1 MKRENLANF
10 IGITLL
16 IGCFAFALIRVL
28 SREQMRTAT
37 APDGRPIEIIRFAH
51 WQLEAGLRTTFDAL
65 ARDYEK
71 LHPHVRVE
79 QLAVPER
86 TYTQWFQTQLIGG
99 TATDLIEL
107 GKMPRN
113 AEDEMLSRFFLPLT
127 DYVEQPNPWNR
138 GTDLESVP
146 WRNTFVDGLVGG
158 FSYRPNLLEYYG
170 VPMSM
175 HTVRIYY
182 NRSLWKRILG
192 DTPVPRTFEEFI
204 AICDRVENYAR
215 QENTP
220 LVPVAGSKLN
230 GPLVI
235 QKFATSQT
243 QKLATTALRNH
254 AMQRDPVELG
264 IGFLRSD
271 WSLDTPALV
280 DGLAITREIGL
291 RLQPGYL
298 QIPREDATFYFI
310 QGRALL
316 IATGSY
322 DAPSF
327 REQAPFDL
335 GIFNIPIPTRAH
347 SRYGKNVLGPA
358 SEAATTTSLS
368 FGIPLQTAN
377 RERAIDFLRFL
388 TSRRQNERFTELSS
402 WLPAVIGA
410 KISPEVEPFVPVTE
424 GYVDGF
430 QINSLGT
437 NTARIVENANN
448 ALVRPAGSVE
458 AFKAIIAPNLEKTVR
473 QDLARQ
479 ANVARLNI
487 ARQDLP
493 AAAILGL
500 SEYVTN
506 GDWQRLLDRLSAI
519 LETQNLQEA
528 NRAWIESELARQ

>member
-1 MKRENLANF
+1 MNRTR
-10 IGITLL
+10 ITNL
-16 IGCFAFALIRVL
+16 IGLLLLAGCFLFALVRVM
-28 SREQMRTAT
+28 SRSRDERA
-37 APDGRPIEIIRFAH
+37 DGREVIRFAH
-51 WQLEAGLRTTFDAL
+51 WQLESGLRTAFDAL
-65 ARDYEK
+65 AREYEK
-71 LHPHVRVE
+71 LHPEVRVE
-79 QLAVPER
+79 QLAIPER
-86 TYTQWFQTQLIGG
+86 TYTQWLQTQLIGG

-127 DYVEQPNPWNR
+127 DYVEQPNPWNA
-138 GTDLESVP
+138 GTDLEAVP
-146 WRNTFVDGLVGG
+146 WRETFVDGLVGG

-175 HTVRIYY
+175 HTVRVYY
-182 NRSLWKRILG
+182 NASLWKRILG
-192 DTPVPRTFEEFI
+192 DTPAPRTFEEFI
-204 AICDRVENYAR
+204 AVCDRVEEYAR
-215 QENTP
+215 RENMP
-220 LVPVAGSKLN
+220 LIPVAGSKLN
-230 GPLVI
+230 GPLI
-235 QKFATSQT
+235 IYKFATSQT
-243 QKLATTALRNH
+243 QKLATTALRNY

-264 IGFLRSD
+264 VSYLRGD
-271 WSLDTPALV
+271 WSLDTPAVV
-280 DGLAITREIGL
+280 DGFAITRDIGL

-298 QIPREDATFYFI
+298 QIPREDATFYFV

-327 REQAPFDL
+327 REQAPFPL
-335 GIFNIPIPTRAH
+335 GVFNLPIPARDNP
-347 SRYGKNVLGPA
+347 RYGRNVLGPA

-388 TSRRQNERFTELSS
+388 TSRRENERFTELSS
-402 WLPAVIGA
+402 WLPAVVGTRLT
-410 KISPEVEPFVPVTE
+410 PEVEPFVPVVE

-430 QINSLGT
+430 QINNLGT

-458 AFKAIIAPNLEKTVR
+458 AFKAVIAPEFGKTVR
-473 QDLARQ
+473 QDLVRQ

-493 AAAILGL
+493 AAAAIGLLG
-500 SEYVTN
+500 YAT
-506 GDWQRLLDRLSAI
+506 GIDRQRPGERLSAI
-519 LETQNLQEA
+519 LETQNQQEST
-528 NRAWIESELARQ
+528 RAWIECELAR